1 MILSKTSKPIGG
13 GWEPITN
20 QLPSM
25 PLKFSPALYIKMI
38 SYPYLD
44 ITIMM
49 ESPLAVVDVVKQRM
63 MDTYQEMFTMLNT
76 TILGSAGSNNLQM
89 LGLQDIIDNGT
100 NQSTYGGLSRSTYPA
115 LNSQIYNMS
124 SYTSLPTYQV
134 IHLALNSFLNDV
146 NQKLPDV
153 GITSFAVFNALTTSM
168 TNIERVNIE
177 DPKDILTS
185 RDWSVQAVSV
195 DGVPILP
202 DPNITTNSIMFLN
215 LDKLHFGFIPQLCF
229 QATEPESML
238 PVGQLGYVQA
248 AMIAGQFYS
257 FEPSA
262 HFMAINIP
270 VSQALL

>member
-1 MILSKTSKPIGG
+1 MSGTATIPA
-13 GWEPITN
+13 ITN
-20 QLPSM
+20 PLQSMQFLPT
-25 PLKFSPALYIKMI
+25 LYITMI
-38 SYPYLD
+38 PYLV
-44 ITIMM
+44 TENIMM
-49 ESPLAVVDVVKQRM
+49 ESPLAAVDVVKQRM
-63 MDTYQEMFTMLNT
+63 MDTYQQMFTMLNT
-76 TILGSAGSNNLQM
+76 TILGSAASNVLQM
-89 LGLQDIIDNGT
+89 YGLQDIVDNGT
-100 NQSTYGGLSRSTYPA
+100 NQSNFGNLSRSTYPA

-153 GITSFAVFNALTTSM
+153 GLTSFSVFNALTTSM

-177 DPKDILTS
+177 DPKDVLTN
-185 RDWSVQAVSV
+185 RDWAVQAVSV

-202 DPNITTNSIMFLN
+202 DPNITTNNITFLN

-229 QATEPESML
+229 KATEAESML

-248 AMIAGQFYS
+248 AMIAGQLYS
-257 FEPSA
+257 FSPNA
-262 HFMAINIP
+262 HFIASNIP